1 MSQAGSKAQELA
13 GQAKD
18 QISNFGQGGQGGQS
32 ISQQAGEYAGQAKD
46 QAGNF
51 GKQAQEQAGNLGKQ
65 AQDQVNNLSNQFGGK
80 YIPSI
85 PSSTYRLC
93 VEISC
98 CRYVLGTWNWYM

>member
-1 MSQAGSKAQELA
+1 MSQSNSLAVSQAGSKAQELA

-18 QISNFGQGGQGGQS
+18 QISNFGEGGQGGQS

-80 YIPSI
+80 
-85 PSSTYRLC
+85 
-93 VEISC
+93 
-98 CRYVLGTWNWYM
+98 